1 MNPVLVALDT
11 PDLESA
17 RSLAKSVRP
26 YVGGYKVGLE
36 LMMAAGPRSVAEI
49 AQLGMPVFADAKLH
63 DIPNTVKGAAG
74 QIARQGARWITVHAA
89 GGRAMLEAAI
99 EGAASTG
106 SADCG
111 ILAVTVLTSL
121 DTADLE
127 AAGLGSDITAISL
140 SLARHA
146 AESSAEGVVCSPN
159 EVADIAAANLGL
171 ITVTPGI
178 RPAGTSGHDQKRT
191 ATPESAL
198 QAGADL
204 LVIGRAITAADD
216 PAAAAARIAATLPA
230 IS

>member
-1 MNPVLVALDT
+1 
-11 PDLESA
+11 
-17 RSLAKSVRP
+17 
-26 YVGGYKVGLE
+26 
-36 LMMAAGPRSVAEI
+36 
-49 AQLGMPVFADAKLH
+49 
-63 DIPNTVKGAAG
+63 
-74 QIARQGARWITVHAA
+74 
-89 GGRAMLEAAI
+89 MLEAAI

-121 DTADLE
+121 DTADRE